1 MTLVH
6 DPQDTAAGPTR
17 PAGRVLRG
25 RDQQAVS
32 RFSAPKP
39 TPRACKGRGVRF
51 FRERR

>member
-1 MTLVH
+1 MTLVQ
-6 DPQDTAAGPTR
+6 DSQDTAAGHR

-25 RDQQAVS
+25 RGQPFVN

-39 TPRACKGRGVRF
+39 TPRACEGRGVRF